1 MKTAWNIVA
10 FIAIAN
16 LLGLILM
23 IAWLGASGRVDS
35 ARVERVRKLLSEP
48 VAVEAA
54 RVKETELKA
63 IAQRQAAQ
71 DETSLLHLSAGS
83 TVPID
88 SLEQVRRMGQ
98 MILDQQRENNARDQ
112 QSLLADMRE
121 LAAEKK
127 ALAEEKAAYEKV
139 KADERAVVQ
148 AAGFRSVLKD
158 LEANTRWAKEYI
170 VLLVTEGRGGLA
182 AQYLGAM
189 RAGPRAEVFNQ
200 MKSEDELKL
209 APALHDLLRG
219 VVPEKGPPAETSHA
233 GVVAYPSSN

>member
-16 LLGLILM
+16 LLGLLFM

-35 ARVERVRKLLSEP
+35 ARVERLRNLLSEP

-54 RVKETELKA
+54 RAKEAELKA
-63 IAQRQAAQ
+63 IAELQAAQ
-71 DETSLLHLSAGS
+71 EEASLLHLSAGS

-88 SLEQVRRMGQ
+88 SLEQVRRRGQ
-98 MILDQQRENNARDQ
+98 MFLDQQRENNARDQ
-112 QSLLADMRE
+112 QALLEDVRK
-121 LAAEKK
+121 LAAEKE
-127 ALAEEKAAYEKV
+127 ALAKAIAAFEKV
-139 KADERAVVQ
+139 KADELAAVQ

-158 LEANTRWAKEYI
+158 LEANTRWAKDYI
-170 VLLVTEGRGGLA
+170 VLLALDGRGALA

-219 VVPEKGPPAETSHA
+219 VAPEKGPAAETIHA
-233 GVVAYPSSN
+233 GALADPSSN